1 MNEMVK
7 KLTRNILSNHPETE
21 ARIEHGIE
29 LHRKGTARFSVVDQK
44 GVPLEGA
51 QVSFT
56 LNSHDFDFGANGF
69 MYQQFKSQDENDAYE
84 QFFKDAFNLAVVP
97 FYWSDLEPVQGKPRF
112 AKDSPYL
119 YRRPPVD
126 ALLEFCKANNI
137 RPKGHPLVWHSFK
150 PEWINADD
158 PMLRNLWE
166 RHVRE
171 IAQRYGDQIQNW
183 DVVNEVVNHSYRDNP
198 HVPAKNHAHVAFDL
212 AQRYLPESCR
222 LNYNDYA
229 VWGPLRDVYTPVYM
243 LVESLKLTGHRV
255 GGLGLQYHMF
265 ERDLDRML
273 DQYPQGLLNQENVYD
288 CLDTYAGLGVPLNI
302 SEITI
307 SAREDL
313 GDANLEFQA
322 LVAERLYK
330 IWFSHPAVN
339 GIVYW
344 NIINDTA
351 HVSGDNLWN
360 ENFYKGG
367 LITRD
372 FQAKP
377 AYHVIRNLIK
387 EEWTTKE
394 IATFD
399 PKGDNYLRGF
409 YGTYDVEIK
418 LPNGLTTQ
426 TTARLIKDR
435 KNVFTFKV

>member
-1 MNEMVK
+1 
-7 KLTRNILSNHPETE
+7 
-21 ARIEHGIE
+21 
-29 LHRKGTARFSVVDQK
+29 
-44 GVPLEGA
+44 
-51 QVSFT
+51 
-56 LNSHDFDFGANGF
+56 
-69 MYQQFKSQDENDAYE
+69 
-84 QFFKDAFNLAVVP
+84 
-97 FYWSDLEPVQGKPRF
+97 
-112 AKDSPYL
+112 
-119 YRRPPVD
+119 
-126 ALLEFCKANNI
+126 
-137 RPKGHPLVWHSFK
+137 
-150 PEWINADD
+150 
-158 PMLRNLWE
+158 
-166 RHVRE
+166 
-171 IAQRYGDQIQNW
+171 
-183 DVVNEVVNHSYRDNP
+183 
-198 HVPAKNHAHVAFDL
+198 
-212 AQRYLPESCR
+212 
-222 LNYNDYA
+222 
-229 VWGPLRDVYTPVYM
+229 M

-313 GDANLEFQA
+313 GNANLEFQA

-360 ENFYKGG
+360 ENFFKGG

-377 AYHVIRNLIK
+377 VYHVIRNLIK